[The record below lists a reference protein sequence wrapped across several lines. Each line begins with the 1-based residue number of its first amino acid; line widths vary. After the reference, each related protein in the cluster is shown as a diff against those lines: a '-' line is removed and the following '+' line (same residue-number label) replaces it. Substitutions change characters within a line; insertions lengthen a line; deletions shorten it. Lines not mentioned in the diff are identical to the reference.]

1 MEAQSRR
8 ENLKFYNI
16 QESGKESWAASENKM
31 REYLTYDLHIDESKI
46 SIERAHRIGS
56 QNKPRPVIV
65 KFSFYK
71 DKDRVLQAYREKR
84 KIDRMNGGN
93 SDSSSKIGVCEDF
106 PQRVSRTRQYLIPF
120 MQKAIKNG
128 KRAYLQYDRLII
140 DGKRYVYDSEIKC
153 PVELSK

>member
-16 QESGKESWAASENKM
+16 QESGKASWAESENKV
-31 REYLTYDLHIDESKI
+31 RKYLTDDLHIDESKI

-84 KIDRMNGGN
+84 KIDRLNGGN
-93 SDSSSKIGVCEDF
+93 SDGSSKIGVGEDF
-106 PQRVSRTRQYLIPF
+106 PRRVSRTRQ
-120 MQKAIKNG
+120 
-128 KRAYLQYDRLII
+128 
-140 DGKRYVYDSEIKC
+140 
-153 PVELSK
+153 